1 MNRAEGVGISV
12 GPDGL
17 GVSGKRESC
26 VAEQPESPS
35 PLSVGL
41 EWASR
46 ITTIGLEFVLP
57 MVLGYGVDS
66 WLRTTP
72 VGTLAGA
79 VLGFALGI
87 WQTIRMTRQL
97 PGQSRRMANRDQ
109 DAGERRGRSGD
120 AGPP

>member
-1 MNRAEGVGISV
+1 
-12 GPDGL
+12 
-17 GVSGKRESC
+17 

-57 MVLGYGVDS
+57 MVLGYGVDT

-72 VGTLAGA
+72 AGTLAGA
-79 VLGFALGI
+79 ALGFALGI
-87 WQTIRMTRQL
+87 WQTIRMTQKL
-97 PGQSRRMANRDQ
+97 PGQSRRTTTPHR
-109 DAGERRGRSGD
+109 DAGAPRGRSEDG
-120 AGPP
+120 GLP

>member
-1 MNRAEGVGISV
+1 MGAEGQGIAAWP
-12 GPDGL
+12 GWL

-66 WLRTTP
+66 WLGTTP
-72 VGTLAGA
+72 AGTLVGA

-87 WQTIRMTRQL
+87 WQTIRTTQKL
-97 PGQSRRMANRDQ
+97 PGHSRRAPTPDR
-109 DAGERRGRSGD
+109 DAGARRGPSEDG
-120 AGPP
+120 GPP

>member
-1 MNRAEGVGISV
+1 VV
-12 GPDGL
+12 
-17 GVSGKRESC
+17 
-26 VAEQPESPS
+26 EQPESPS

-66 WLRTTP
+66 WL
-72 VGTLAGA
+72 GTLPAGTLVGA
-79 VLGFALGI
+79 VLGFVLGI
-87 WQTIRMTRQL
+87 WQTIRMTQQL
-97 PGQSRRMANRDQ
+97 PGASRRRAHSDQ
-109 DAGERRGRSGD
+109 DAAGSRRRTGN

>member
-1 MNRAEGVGISV
+1 
-12 GPDGL
+12 
-17 GVSGKRESC
+17 

-66 WLRTTP
+66 WLGTTP
-72 VGTLAGA
+72 AGTLAGA

-87 WQTIRMTRQL
+87 WQTIRMTQKL
-97 PGQSRRMANRDQ
+97 PGHPRRTATPDR
-109 DAGERRGRSGD
+109 DAGARRGRSDDG
-120 AGPP
+120 GPP

>member
-1 MNRAEGVGISV
+1 
-12 GPDGL
+12 
-17 GVSGKRESC
+17 

-72 VGTLAGA
+72 VGTVAGA
-79 VLGFALGI
+79 VLGFALGM
-87 WQTIRMTRQL
+87 WQTIRMTRRL
-97 PGQSRRMANRDQ
+97 PGQSPRTANRYRDVGGRRDQ
-109 DAGERRGRSGD
+109 SGD
-120 AGPP
+120 AGPL